1 MYGQMKMEGA
11 PAQRTKGRNQRGC
24 FMTWLESAKWWRK
37 HDVCGYA
44 LVLVCVSQPCCYL
57 MMLFYDVI
65 PSCVFYGCRSSW
77 CIPPP
82 RDVQESSEYLSRV
95 LPCSLRFTE
104 YHFTEGT
111 RAVLGNT
118 ASLLEHCL
126 LILLFWALK
135 HFMLSSTYT
144 GLSVMLLTKTHP
156 RTSTSRVPFLGTAN
170 PHSHSQLF
178 PLEPSTCQN
187 IASSLAN

>member
-1 MYGQMKMEGA
+1 MAEAWCLWVCPCTGVCL
-11 PAQRTKGRNQRGC
+11 PA
-24 FMTWLESAKWWRK
+24 LLLS
-37 HDVCGYA
+37 D
-44 LVLVCVSQPCCYL
+44 
-57 MMLFYDVI
+57 DVI
-65 PSCVFYGCRSSW
+65 LW
-77 CIPPP
+77 CYSILCLLWMQVLLMLPPP